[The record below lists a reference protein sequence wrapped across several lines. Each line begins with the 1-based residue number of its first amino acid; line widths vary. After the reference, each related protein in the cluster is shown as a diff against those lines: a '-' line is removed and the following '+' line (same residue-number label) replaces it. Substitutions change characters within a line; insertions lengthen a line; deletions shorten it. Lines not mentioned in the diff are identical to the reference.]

1 MIARSL
7 IAAAGL
13 LVLAGM
19 TGVALENARREAGVE
34 PTVARVPLG
43 GFEPLA
49 VNLHYL
55 RAETLFAERRLPE
68 AIAAVRVVT
77 ELQPRVADAW
87 SILGSIFF
95 WQVSES
101 SGDPEE
107 RWRWAKEG
115 LAVLDRGLE
124 LNPDARPILR
134 TKGTLVMDVLCADA
148 EVRAI
153 AERELGRPPES
164 IARETFQTLVRI
176 DPSSILWE
184 LRLADTTALLAE
196 QMLAKGDTA
205 TARAL
210 FQEALVVLRR
220 FADGPDP
227 GLTPEKVRRIEKRL
241 EELGN

>member
-19 TGVALENARREAGVE
+19 TGVALEDARREAGVE

-49 VNLHYL
+49 VNLYYL

-87 SILGSIFF
+87 SILGSILF

-115 LAVLDRGLE
+115 LAILDRGLE

-164 IARETFQTLVRI
+164 IARKTFQTLVRI
-176 DPSSILWE
+176 DPSILWE

-205 TARAL
+205 SARAL
-210 FQEALVVLRR
+210 FREALVVLRR
-220 FADGPDP
+220 AADGPDP
-227 GLTPEKVRRIEKRL
+227 GLTPEKVQRIEKRL
-241 EELGN
+241 EELGD